1 MVSATALGP
10 LDAGDI
16 YCASDAI
23 SDIKTVFRNIYKEIP
38 DRDLPRILQ
47 TLESYVA
54 AIRKK
59 CRKPMSLLSS
69 PSHAKTPASKATTP
83 SLPPSPPP
91 TNASGPLPPPAP
103 AGATG
108 QVLPSPNH
116 RPTFPHS
123 VRRNVT
129 SAPAPWD
136 RGGRR
141 ARSRKLLATRSL
153 PPGPQPSGP

>member
-1 MVSATALGP
+1 MVSATDLGY

-23 SDIKTVFRNIYKEIP
+23 SDIETVFKNIYKEIP

-59 CRKPMSLLSS
+59 CRKSISPLSS

-83 SLPPSPPP
+83 SPPPSPPP
-91 TNASGPLPPPAP
+91 TNASGPLPPPAL
-103 AGATG
+103 AGPTG
-108 QVLPSPNH
+108 QLLPSPIYC
-116 RPTFPHS
+116 PTFPYS
-123 VRRNVT
+123 VRRSVT
-129 SAPAPWD
+129 SAPAP
-136 RGGRR
+136 
-141 ARSRKLLATRSL
+141 
-153 PPGPQPSGP
+153 